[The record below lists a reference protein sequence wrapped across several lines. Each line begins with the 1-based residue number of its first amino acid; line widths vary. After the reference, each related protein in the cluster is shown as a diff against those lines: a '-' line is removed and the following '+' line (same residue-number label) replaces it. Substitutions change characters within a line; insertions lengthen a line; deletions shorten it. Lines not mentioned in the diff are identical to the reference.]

1 MNRADGASIALFAKA
16 PEPGRAKTRLTPPL
30 TPDEAAAV
38 ARASLRAT
46 IAAVAGRPALP
57 LTLFVEGTLD
67 QPLASW
73 VAARGVEVRPQAPGD
88 LGERLRAAFTALFD
102 AGAARAIAIGS
113 DSPTL
118 PFARLFAAN
127 AALRAHDAVLGPA
140 EDGGYYLLGLS
151 RPEWRLL
158 QGIPWS
164 SDAVTRVTLERA
176 AAIGASLA
184 TLEPWYD
191 IDDVESLRRA
201 LSESPPESPFR
212 QTLRS
217 VEARLSAARG

>member
-1 MNRADGASIALFAKA
+1 MNRSDGAAIALFAKA

-30 TPDEAAAV
+30 TPEEAAAV
-38 ARASLRAT
+38 ARASLVAT
-46 IAAVAGRPALP
+46 IVAVAGRPALP
-57 LTLFVEGTLD
+57 LTLFLEGTLGE
-67 QPLASW
+67 PLASW
-73 VAARGVEVRPQAPGD
+73 IASHGVEVRPQASGD
-88 LGERLRAAFTALFD
+88 LGQRLRAAFSALFD
-102 AGAARAIAIGS
+102 AGAARVIAIGS

-158 QGIPWS
+158 EGIPWS
-164 SDAVTRVTLERA
+164 SDAVARVTTERA
-176 AAIGASLA
+176 AAIGATLA

-191 IDDVESLRRA
+191 VDDVETVRRA
-201 LSESPPESPFR
+201 WVDSPPEGPFR
-212 QTLRS
+212 QALRS
-217 VEARLSAARG
+217 IEAKLSALRG